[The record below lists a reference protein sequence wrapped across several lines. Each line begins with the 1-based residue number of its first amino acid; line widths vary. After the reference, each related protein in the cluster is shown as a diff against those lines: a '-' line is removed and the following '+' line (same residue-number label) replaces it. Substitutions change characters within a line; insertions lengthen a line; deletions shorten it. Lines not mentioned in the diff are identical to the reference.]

1 MAIRSCS
8 YEILI
13 PGADPAP
20 PAPVHPDPHV
30 NVVLTAVARAAR
42 TRRFAFV
49 QTRVTEER
57 VDTGLI
63 IHGVENPDGTAV
75 VLAKDGHPFGWFTTV
90 DSAHARMPLPDMYL
104 VWLDPER
111 DPDLLTEAEA
121 KAAAQDIDI
130 YLMAVPFAALGLADA
145 RQRALDIL
153 ACLQDTVPGML
164 AESAGIFD
172 AARSTSFLTLY
183 CPEPGCTLS
192 PYHHGDHHITPE
204 REAASADEPTAQPVH
219 ESTSESVITPPAVT
233 TEPEGESGTPVIADP
248 PPAPTPSPVAQTT
261 PGTEAA
267 PDSASRP
274 AATPPATSGRPPH
287 DRKPGVER

>member
-49 QTRVTEER
+49 QTRVTEDR

-111 DPDLLTEAEA
+111 DPDLL
-121 KAAAQDIDI
+121 KAADAETTEQNVDVW
-130 YLMAVPFAALGLADA
+130 LMALPFAALGLADA
-145 RQRALDIL
+145 RARALDIL
-153 ACLQDTVPGML
+153 ACLEDTVPGML
-164 AESAGIFD
+164 AESAGIFE
-172 AARSTSFLTLY
+172 ATRSTSFLTLY

-192 PYHHGDHHITPE
+192 PYHSGDHHIPTTPTDG
-204 REAASADEPTAQPVH
+204 ADLAPTAEPVYTCGPV
-219 ESTSESVITPPAVT
+219 ETEAECRTAPQDGAGGSTSEA
-233 TEPEGESGTPVIADP
+233 
-248 PPAPTPSPVAQTT
+248 
-261 PGTEAA
+261 
-267 PDSASRP
+267 
-274 AATPPATSGRPPH
+274 
-287 DRKPGVER
+287 ER